1 MQRHQGV
8 ARIDTLGTSHYD
20 CLCTPLQSYTM
31 AQLLNRTALYDTHV
45 SLGGRMVPF
54 AGWEMPLQFK
64 GILAEARAV
73 RSGAGLFDVSH
84 MGRIWI
90 RGPQAA
96 ALLNWVVTADV
107 SSVGPN
113 RARYT
118 LICTEDGGII
128 DDCIF
133 YCLGEEGYLLVANAG
148 NRDAIW
154 SWLLRW
160 RDERFPSVE
169 LEDRTWEV
177 GMIALQGPDA
187 PALLERVAPGL
198 PGSLRPFRYASAQ
211 VAGREALVG
220 RTGYTGEDGFEIMSA
235 AADEP
240 ELWGAL
246 QEQGAVPCGLG
257 ARDVLRLE
265 AGLLLHGTDMD
276 VTRNPFE
283 AGLERFVALDSD
295 SVCSQALR
303 RVQQEGVRQRLV
315 GFRMVGRG
323 IARHG
328 YAIMH
333 GGEAV
338 GEVTSGGYSPTLD
351 RNIGLGYVAKELAV
365 PGVRFAIDIRGK
377 LVDAEAVALPFYSR
391 RRD

>member
-1 MQRHQGV
+1 
-8 ARIDTLGTSHYD
+8 
-20 CLCTPLQSYTM
+20 
-31 AQLLNRTALYDTHV
+31 
-45 SLGGRMVPF
+45 
-54 AGWEMPLQFK
+54 
-64 GILAEARAV
+64 
-73 RSGAGLFDVSH
+73 
-84 MGRIWI
+84 
-90 RGPQAA
+90 
-96 ALLNWVVTADV
+96 
-107 SSVGPN
+107 
-113 RARYT
+113 
-118 LICTEDGGII
+118 
-128 DDCIF
+128 
-133 YCLGEEGYLLVANAG
+133 
-148 NRDAIW
+148 
-154 SWLLRW
+154 
-160 RDERFPSVE
+160 
-169 LEDRTWEV
+169 
-177 GMIALQGPDA
+177 MIALQGPDA

-220 RTGYTGEDGFEIMSA
+220 RTGYTGEDGFEIMPV

-333 GGEAV
+333 GGEDV